1 MTIFA
6 IGDVQGC
13 YDSLMKLLD
22 KLDYDMQKDELW
34 FAGDIVNRG
43 PSSLKS
49 LRFIKSLGNRA
60 VTVLGNHDL
69 HLLSAYFSP
78 RLRQNNRDTLDQI
91 LRAKDC
97 DELLDW
103 LLHRP
108 LMHYEKSINTA
119 MVHAGLPPQWSI
131 KNALRQAG
139 KLERI
144 LQGDEA
150 KKLFKRMYAEP
161 PRKWSSLLTDW
172 EKRQYAL
179 AVFTRIRY
187 IYPKGALE
195 MSQKGA
201 PGSQK
206 LSTIPWFDAKNARW
220 QDQARIVFGHWSTL
234 GDTQRNDVICLDGGC
249 VWGGHLIA
257 ARLTSKTK
265 VRYTK
270 VNCGA

>member
-1 MTIFA
+1 MTIYA
-6 IGDVQGC
+6 IGDLQGC
-13 YDSLMKLLD
+13 YDALMRLLD
-22 KLDYDMQKDELW
+22 KLDYNQAQDELW

-43 PSSLKS
+43 PSSLKT
-49 LRFIKSLGNRA
+49 LRYVKSLGDGA
-60 VTVLGNHDL
+60 ITVLGNHDL
-69 HLLSAYFSP
+69 HLLSAYYCP
-78 RLRQNNRDTLDQI
+78 RMRNNVRDTLDQI
-91 LRAKDC
+91 LQAKDC

-108 LMHYEKSINTA
+108 LMHMDKSINTVL
-119 MVHAGLPPQWSI
+119 VHAGLPPQWSI
-131 KNALRQAG
+131 KKALRQAD
-139 KLERI
+139 KLARI
-144 LQGDEA
+144 LQGGQA
-150 KKLFKRMYAEP
+150 KKLLKRMYSEP
-161 PRKWSSLLTDW
+161 PRKWSTRLTDW

-179 AVFTRIRY
+179 AVLTRMRY

-206 LSTIPWFDAKNARW
+206 STTIPWFAAKNPQW

-234 GDTQRNDVICLDGGC
+234 RDTQRSDVICLDGGC
-249 VWGGHLIA
+249 VWGGNLIA

-270 VNCGA
+270 INCGA